1 MTSMATPSAEASA
14 NDMAALK
21 LSDPAPDPERSVIV
35 LLQRSQ
41 GLMVELEQFKAC
53 LKEKKQDKTV
63 ELRHFSTNLQS
74 EIKSLG
80 RLANLDP
87 ENEKVAHTI
96 SSSNFPFYSAVWNTA
111 KGCKGI
117 TALRKRFFWCTG
129 QTLLKSKK
137 GDLSAKSNIKSVE
150 VDIVAGEDLEWV
162 KVNTIT
168 ARRMIF
174 DLAKAGWAEDDSTDD
189 EDDDLVR
196 LDTEDEPEGL
206 LKQAKLLVEASKLAR
221 TKYRHPSVR
230 LVLPRLTRNCPRQ
243 VANVLQEIRALGVTV
258 QTFEDIP
265 TSPEISKV
273 LHRMVVDPFEKF
285 SGTLNVDCT
294 MIFSFISDLSHGR
307 VEPKDWHHRF
317 LIKQMEMESKD
328 QLLPSIVWP
337 ACGTRKLV
345 CTREAVV
352 RAQEIVDTIGT
363 NTEKQRMELLF
374 DSNHESMRDK
384 LAEEFQKLSEYS
396 IPLDWQLPISV
407 VDVDIPTIVS
417 ELPLVAKDV
426 SNVLTGVNQSVFLY
440 GWASGLTTI
449 SSNRVVA
456 KEIEA
461 TIEAN
466 RGSVDVQGPE
476 IWLSP
481 MARSLVGKEK
491 QRRGAKD

>member
-1 MTSMATPSAEASA
+1 MATPNAEVITNS
-14 NDMAALK
+14 MTALE
-21 LSDPAPDPERSVIV
+21 LLDPEPNSERSVTE

-41 GLMVELEQFKAC
+41 DLMMELEQFKAC
-53 LKEKKQDKTV
+53 LKERKQDKTV

-74 EIKSLG
+74 EIKSLI

-111 KGCKGI
+111 KCCKGI
-117 TALRKRFFWCTG
+117 TALRKRFFWSIG
-129 QTLLKSKK
+129 QTLLKSKR
-137 GDLSAKSNIKSVE
+137 GDLSAQSNIKSVE

-189 EDDDLVR
+189 EDDDVAR
-196 LDTEDEPEGL
+196 LDTEDESEGL

-221 TKYRHPSVR
+221 TKYRYPSVR
-230 LVLPRLTRNCPRQ
+230 LVLPRLTRDCPKQ
-243 VANVLQEIRALGVTV
+243 VASVLQEIRALGVMV

-265 TSPEISKV
+265 TSPMISTV
-273 LHRMVVDPFEKF
+273 LHRMVVNPFEKF
-285 SGTLNVDCT
+285 TEILNVDCT
-294 MIFSFISDLSHGR
+294 MIFAFISDLSHGR

-317 LIKQMEMESKD
+317 LTKQMEMESED

-337 ACGTRKLV
+337 ACGARKLV
-345 CTREAVV
+345 CTREAVT
-352 RAQEIVDTIGT
+352 RAQEIIDTIGT
-363 NTEKQRMELLF
+363 DTEKKRMELLF
-374 DSNHESMRDK
+374 GFGHESTREQ

-396 IPLDWQLPISV
+396 IPSEWQLPITLID
-407 VDVDIPTIVS
+407 VDVSIIVP
-417 ELPLVAKDV
+417 ELPLVANDV
-426 SNVLTGVNQSVFLY
+426 LKVLTGVNSSVFLY
-440 GWASGLTTI
+440 GWVSGLTTI

-466 RGSVDVQGPE
+466 RGSMDVQGPE

-491 QRRGAKD
+491 LRRGVKE

>member
-1 MTSMATPSAEASA
+1 MSI
-14 NDMAALK
+14 N
-21 LSDPAPDPERSVIV
+21 
-35 LLQRSQ
+35 
-41 GLMVELEQFKAC
+41 
-53 LKEKKQDKTV
+53 
-63 ELRHFSTNLQS
+63 
-74 EIKSLG
+74 
-80 RLANLDP
+80 
-87 ENEKVAHTI
+87 
-96 SSSNFPFYSAVWNTA
+96 
-111 KGCKGI
+111 GC
-117 TALRKRFFWCTG
+117 
-129 QTLLKSKK
+129 S
-137 GDLSAKSNIKSVE
+137 
-150 VDIVAGEDLEWV
+150 
-162 KVNTIT
+162 
-168 ARRMIF
+168 
-174 DLAKAGWAEDDSTDD
+174 
-189 EDDDLVR
+189 
-196 LDTEDEPEGL
+196 
-206 LKQAKLLVEASKLAR
+206 
-221 TKYRHPSVR
+221 H
-230 LVLPRLTRNCPRQ
+230 
-243 VANVLQEIRALGVTV
+243 
-258 QTFEDIP
+258 
-265 TSPEISKV
+265 
-273 LHRMVVDPFEKF
+273 
-285 SGTLNVDCT
+285 TLNMIQVFPCLLISP
-294 MIFSFISDLSHGR
+294 IFSLSHGR

>member
-1 MTSMATPSAEASA
+1 MVIPSAEAFA
-14 NDMAALK
+14 NNIAALR
-21 LSDPAPDPERSVIV
+21 LSDPEPNAERSVTE
-35 LLQRSQ
+35 LLHRSQ
-41 GLMVELEQFKAC
+41 GLMAELEQFKAC
-53 LKEKKQDKTV
+53 LKERKQDKTV

-74 EIKSLG
+74 EIKSLE
-80 RLANLDP
+80 RLANLDHA
-87 ENEKVAHTI
+87 NEKIAHTI
-96 SSSNFPFYSAVWNTA
+96 SSSNYPFYSAVWTTA
-111 KGCKGI
+111 KGCRGI
-117 TALRKRFFWCTG
+117 TALRKRFFWCHG
-129 QTLLKSKK
+129 QALLKSKR
-137 GDLSAKSNIKSVE
+137 GDLSAQSNVKSVE

-174 DLAKAGWAEDDSTDD
+174 DLAKAGWAEDDSSDD
-189 EDDDLVR
+189 EDDDIVR

-230 LVLPRLTRNCPRQ
+230 LVLPRLTRDCPKQ
-243 VANVLQEIRALGVTV
+243 VSGVLQEIRALGVTV

-265 TSPEISKV
+265 PSPEISTV
-273 LHRMVVDPFEKF
+273 LNRMVVDPFEKF
-285 SGTLNVDCT
+285 SETLNVDCT

-307 VEPKDWHHRF
+307 TEPENWHHRF
-317 LIKQMEMESKD
+317 LIRQMEMESQI

-337 ACGTRKLV
+337 ACGDRKLV
-345 CTREAVV
+345 CTREAVT
-352 RAQEIVDTIGT
+352 RAREIVDTIGT
-363 NTEKQRMELLF
+363 DSEKKRMEFLF
-374 DSNHESMRDK
+374 DSDHRRTRDQ

-396 IPLDWQLPISV
+396 IPLEWQLPIMV
-407 VDVDIPTIVS
+407 VDVEISAIVS
-417 ELPLVAKDV
+417 ELPLVAHDV
-426 SNVLTGVNQSVFLY
+426 SNVLNGVNQSVFLY

-461 TIEAN
+461 IIEAN
-466 RGSVDVQGPE
+466 RGSVDVQGPA

-491 QRRGAKD
+491 QRRGAKE

>member
-1 MTSMATPSAEASA
+1 MASLNGEVIA
-14 NDMAALK
+14 NGMAALD
-21 LSDPAPDPERSVIV
+21 LLDPEPNSERSVTE
-35 LLQRSQ
+35 LLQRSKD
-41 GLMVELEQFKAC
+41 LMTELEQFKAC
-53 LKEKKQDKTV
+53 LKERKQDKMV

-74 EIKSLG
+74 EIKSLT

-117 TALRKRFFWCTG
+117 TALRKRFFWSTG
-129 QTLLKSKK
+129 QSLLKSKR
-137 GDLSAKSNIKSVE
+137 GDLSAQKNIKSVE

-189 EDDDLVR
+189 EDDDAVR

-221 TKYRHPSVR
+221 SKYRHPSIR
-230 LVLPRLTRNCPRQ
+230 MVLPRITRDCPKQ
-243 VANVLQEIRALGVTV
+243 VANVLKEIRALGITV
-258 QTFEDIP
+258 QIYEDIP
-265 TSPEISKV
+265 TSLEISKV
-273 LHRMVVDPFEKF
+273 LQRMIADPFENF
-285 SGTLNVDCT
+285 SETLNVDCT
-294 MIFSFISDLSHGR
+294 MIFAFISDLSHGR

-317 LIKQMEMESKD
+317 LIKQMEMESQD

-337 ACGTRKLV
+337 ACGSRKLV
-345 CTREAVV
+345 CTREAVE
-352 RAQEIVDTIGT
+352 RAQEIIDTIGT
-363 NTEKQRMELLF
+363 DTEKQRMDLIF
-374 DSNHESMRDK
+374 GFNHELTRDQ
-384 LAEEFQKLSEYS
+384 LAEEFQELSEYS
-396 IPLDWQLPISV
+396 IPSEWQLPIAV
-407 VDVDIPTIVS
+407 IDVDTSNIVS
-417 ELPLVAKDV
+417 ELPIVANDV

-466 RGSVDVQGPE
+466 RGSMDVQGPE

-491 QRRGAKD
+491 QRRGVKE

>member
-1 MTSMATPSAEASA
+1 MAMPSAEAIA
-14 NDMAALK
+14 HNMAGLK
-21 LSDPAPDPERSVIV
+21 LSDPAPDSEKSVTE

-41 GLMVELEQFKAC
+41 GLMAELEQFKAC
-53 LKEKKQDKTV
+53 LKERKQDKTV

-74 EIKSLG
+74 EIKSLE

-87 ENEKVAHTI
+87 ENERVAHTI

-117 TALRKRFFWCTG
+117 TALRKRFFWCSG
-129 QTLLKSKK
+129 QTLLKSKR

-168 ARRMIF
+168 SRRMIF

-189 EDDDLVR
+189 EDDDIVR

-206 LKQAKLLVEASKLAR
+206 LKQAKLLVEASKSHSAD
-221 TKYRHPSVR
+221 
-230 LVLPRLTRNCPRQ
+230 
-243 VANVLQEIRALGVTV
+243 IRRY
-258 QTFEDIP
+258 P
-265 TSPEISKV
+265 TSPEISTV

-317 LIKQMEMESKD
+317 LIKQMEMENKD

-363 NTEKQRMELLF
+363 NTEKKRMELLF
-374 DSNHESMRDK
+374 DSNHESTRDQ
-384 LAEEFQKLSEYS
+384 LAEEFQKLSEYR
-396 IPLDWQLPISV
+396 IPLKWQLPIWV
-407 VDVDIPTIVS
+407 VDVDISTIMS
-417 ELPLVAKDV
+417 ELPLVANDV
-426 SNVLTGVNQSVFLY
+426 SKCLN
-440 GWASGLTTI
+440 WC
-449 SSNRVVA
+449 
-456 KEIEA
+456 
-461 TIEAN
+461 
-466 RGSVDVQGPE
+466 
-476 IWLSP
+476 
-481 MARSLVGKEK
+481 
-491 QRRGAKD
+491 

>member
-1 MTSMATPSAEASA
+1 MAMLNGEAIA
-14 NDMAALK
+14 NGMAALK
-21 LSDPAPDPERSVIV
+21 LSDPEPNSERSVTE

-41 GLMVELEQFKAC
+41 DLMAELDQFKTC
-53 LKEKKQDKTV
+53 LKEQKQDRTV

-74 EIKSLG
+74 EIKSLK
-80 RLANLDP
+80 RLATLNS

-117 TALRKRFFWCTG
+117 TALRKRFFWTTG
-129 QTLLKSKK
+129 QTLLKSKR
-137 GDLSAKSNIKSVE
+137 GDLSAHSNIKSVE

-189 EDDDLVR
+189 EGDDSVR

-230 LVLPRLTRNCPRQ
+230 LVLPRLTRDCPKQ
-243 VANVLQEIRALGVTV
+243 VASVLEDIRAMGITV

-265 TSPEISKV
+265 MSPEISTV

-285 SGTLNVDCT
+285 SETLNVDCT

-317 LIKQMEMESKD
+317 LIKQIEMESQD

-337 ACGTRKLV
+337 ACGARKLV
-345 CTREAVV
+345 CTSEAVS
-352 RAQEIVDTIGT
+352 RAQEIIDTIGT
-363 NTEKQRMELLF
+363 DTEKRRMELLF
-374 DSNHESMRDK
+374 DFDHELTRDQ

-396 IPLDWQLPISV
+396 IPLEWQLPIAV
-407 VDVDIPTIVS
+407 VDVDIPTTVS
-417 ELPLVAKDV
+417 ELPLVANDV
-426 SNVLTGVNQSVFLY
+426 SKGLTGVNKSVFLY
-440 GWASGLTTI
+440 GWVSGLTTI

-466 RGSVDVQGPE
+466 RGSMDVQGPE

-491 QRRGAKD
+491 QRRGVKE